1 MEYTLEEYEK
11 KCEEIRRTNNEYLK
25 MFEEDMSGL
34 SAKTIRRHLNN
45 ADFFINGYLLLYE
58 PLTIEEGLSRVGSFL
73 DDYYLRKCAGTEG
86 TRKEMAASIKK
97 FYRCM
102 KDYGKISET
111 SFDILCDGIKEILLS
126 KPMQESY

>member
-25 MFEEDMSGL
+25 MFEEDMNGL
-34 SAKTIRRHLNN
+34 SAKTIRRHLSN

-58 PLTIEEGLSRVGSFL
+58 PLTMEEGLSRVGSFL
-73 DDYYLRKCAGTEG
+73 DDYFLRKCAGTEG

-102 KDYGKISET
+102 KEHGKISET
-111 SFDILCDGIKEILLS
+111 SFDILCDDIKEIIS
-126 KPMQESY
+126 QSMQESY

>member
-11 KCEEIRRTNNEYLK
+11 KCEEIRRTNDEYLK
-25 MFEEDMSGL
+25 MFEKYMSGL

-58 PLTIEEGLSRVGSFL
+58 PLTIEEGLSGVWEFL
-73 DDYYLRKCAGTEG
+73 DDYYFRKCAGTEE
-86 TRKEMAASIKK
+86 TRKEMAISIKK

-102 KDYGKISET
+102 KDHGKISET
-111 SFDILCDGIKEILLS
+111 YFDILCDDIKEVIS
-126 KPMQESY
+126 QPMQESY

>member
-34 SAKTIRRHLNN
+34 SVKTIRRHLNN

-102 KDYGKISET
+102 KDHGKISET
-111 SFDILCDGIKEILLS
+111 SFKILCDDIKEIIS
-126 KPMQESY
+126 HPMQESY

>member
-1 MEYTLEEYEK
+1 MEDTLETYEK

-45 ADFFINGYLLLYE
+45 ADFFINGYLLLNE
-58 PLTIEEGLSRVGSFL
+58 PLTMEEGLSSVWGFL
-73 DDYYLRKCAGTEG
+73 ADHYLRKCAGTEG

-102 KDYGKISET
+102 KDHGKISEI
-111 SFDILCDGIKEILLS
+111 SFDILCDDIKEVIS
-126 KPMQESY
+126 QPMQESY

>member
-11 KCEEIRRTNNEYLK
+11 KCEEVRRINDKCLK
-25 MFEEDMSGL
+25 MFEEDMSRL
-34 SAKTIRRHLNN
+34 SAKTIRRHLNIV
-45 ADFFINGYLLLYE
+45 DFFINGYLLLYE
-58 PLTIEEGLSRVGSFL
+58 PLTIEDGLSRVWDFL

-102 KDYGKISET
+102 KDHGKISET
-111 SFDILCDGIKEILLS
+111 SFDILCDDIKEIIS
-126 KPMQESY
+126 RPSQERY

>member
-25 MFEEDMSGL
+25 MFEEDMNGL

-58 PLTIEEGLSRVGSFL
+58 PLTMEEGLSRVGSFL
-73 DDYYLRKCAGTEG
+73 DDYFLRKCAGTEG

-111 SFDILCDGIKEILLS
+111 SFDILCDDIKEVTSQSI
-126 KPMQESY
+126 QESY

>member
-45 ADFFINGYLLLYE
+45 ADFFINGYLLFYE
-58 PLTIEEGLSRVGSFL
+58 PLTIEEGPGRVWGFL

-86 TRKEMAASIKK
+86 TRKEMAASIKN

-102 KDYGKISET
+102 KDHGKISEI
-111 SFDILCDGIKEILLS
+111 SFDILCDDIKEVIS
-126 KPMQESY
+126 QPMQESY